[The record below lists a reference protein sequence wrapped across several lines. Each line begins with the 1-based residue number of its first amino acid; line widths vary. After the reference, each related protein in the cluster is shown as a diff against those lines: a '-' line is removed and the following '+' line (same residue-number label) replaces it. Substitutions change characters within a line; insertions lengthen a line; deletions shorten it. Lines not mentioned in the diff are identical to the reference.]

1 MVDWDNYNNN
11 TKKFSLEDEI
21 IDGKVIS
28 VYDGDTVSIVLNL
41 PLNNK
46 LFKWN
51 CRLARVDTPELRTKN
66 KKEKEFGYE
75 VRNKLREKILNNVL
89 SVKCLEFD
97 KYGRLLV
104 ELNTKDD
111 LKENINDWLINK
123 YDENFISAFFIF
135 GNYKRIF

>member
-1 MVDWDNYNNN
+1 MVDWDNYNIN

-28 VYDGDTVSIVLNL
+28 VYDGDTVSIVLDL

-111 LKENINDWLINK
+111 LKENINDWLINNK
-123 YDENFISAFFIF
+123 YAYPYMGGTKKKWFIE
-135 GNYKRIF
+135 